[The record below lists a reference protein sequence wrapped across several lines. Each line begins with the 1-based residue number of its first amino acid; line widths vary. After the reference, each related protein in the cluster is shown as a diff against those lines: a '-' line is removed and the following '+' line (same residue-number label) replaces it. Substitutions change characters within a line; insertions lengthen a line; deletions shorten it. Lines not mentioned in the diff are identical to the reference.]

1 MYILLHYSEERS
13 ISVQQQVQPPARYTG
28 AADGPLLGSLQHRED
43 LGLMVPNHNLAVI
56 PIDNLHHVSNA
67 PILRRAAQPINSA
80 TKTKLTMGLWKLPAS
95 LWKFL
100 IASVTVPA
108 PFTTCPMSAVGTYSS
123 IVSTWSAVG
132 GSSVTLRSKGSRV
145 TVGPEAGAS
154 LAAWVALVEAC
165 LRRLTMRVEAGELA
179 LWKRVMMSRVL
190 RCGGGRCELSGCA
203 TRGRAWY
210 LRSRTFWANFWF
222 GLGGLWSVKVELS

>member
-1 MYILLHYSEERS
+1 
-13 ISVQQQVQPPARYTG
+13 
-28 AADGPLLGSLQHRED
+28 
-43 LGLMVPNHNLAVI
+43 MVPNHNLAVI
-56 PIDNLHHVSNA
+56 PIDNLHHVSHA
-67 PILRRAAQPINSA
+67 PILRRAAPKQPA
-80 TKTKLTMGLWKLPAS
+80 TRNKLTMGLWKLPAS

-108 PFTTCPMSAVGTYSS
+108 PLTTCPMSAAGTYSS

-145 TVGPEAGAS
+145 TVGPEEGAS
-154 LAAWVALVEAC
+154 LAAWLALADAC

-190 RCGGGRCELSGCA
+190 RCGGGSMLALGVHDEEYGVVLTKPNILGRFLVRTGWVVECEG
-203 TRGRAWY
+203 
-210 LRSRTFWANFWF
+210 
-222 GLGGLWSVKVELS
+222 